1 MRGQRAYSSKPFAA
15 LGDAQHGQL
24 IASNT
29 TTAGGTAILYLDG
42 TTATAPITV
51 PSGKVYF
58 CIINIGGITTAG
70 AVGAQLVRRVAIKN
84 VAGTTSL
91 IGAVNIVATDANTT
105 TGASVTITAN
115 NTTDSLDITVT
126 GDDTRAMRW
135 VATIDYV
142 EIAYA

>member
-1 MRGQRAYSSKPFAA
+1 LRGQRAYSSKPFAA

-29 TTAGGTAILYLDG
+29 TIGSGTAILYLDG
-42 TTATAPITV
+42 TLASALITV

-70 AVGAQLVRRVAIKN
+70 AAGAQLVRKVAIKN
-84 VAGTTSL
+84 VGGATSL
-91 IGAVNIVATDANTT
+91 IGAVSTIGTDAATT
-105 TGASVTITAN
+105 TGTSVSILAN
-115 NTTDSLDITVT
+115 NTNDSLEITVS